1 MCRQIASH
9 LTAILSFFVSVSHFP
24 DGILSMKAL
33 QHVKDECGIFSQ
45 VARHSK
51 AFIKATSIA
60 CSGKTP
66 GKKLLETWLQQTQ
79 PPPTWSTLLDI
90 LKKIGLSKVAR
101 KIREF
106 FESSQSTEV
115 EGGDQPKD
123 VEEKSSKELFQ
134 DVEQAV
140 EDLGQKGNRQKVQ
153 AAMEKL
159 EALKERVGE
168 EKEDLEDKLEEA
180 FTLIHELKMEQ
191 EQLESDYEELVYSDP
206 EYPYIKQEFSESETE
221 ADVKPVVKQEHPIKR
236 RVKQEL
242 MSARKPTSKASTGE

>member
-1 MCRQIASH
+1 
-9 LTAILSFFVSVSHFP
+9 
-24 DGILSMKAL
+24 MKAL
-33 QHVKDECGIFSQ
+33 QHVKEKSGVYIFSQ
-45 VARHSK
+45 IARHSK
-51 AFIKATSIA
+51 AFIKATSIP
-60 CSGKTP
+60 CSGKEP

-90 LKKIGLSKVAR
+90 MKKIGLSKIAQ

-106 FESSQSTEV
+106 FESSRSTEV

-123 VEEKSSKELFQ
+123 VEEKTSKELFQ

-140 EDLGQKGNRQKVQ
+140 EDLGQKGNRQKAQ

-168 EKEDLEDKLEEA
+168 EKEELEDKLQEA
-180 FTLIHELKMEQ
+180 FALIHELKMEQ
-191 EQLESDYEELVYSDP
+191 EQLESDYEESEYSDSENP
-206 EYPYIKQEFSESETE
+206 FIKQEFSEPETE
-221 ADVKPVVKQEHPIKR
+221 ADVKPVVKLEHPVTR
-236 RVKQEL
+236 RVKQKEV

>member
-1 MCRQIASH
+1 
-9 LTAILSFFVSVSHFP
+9 
-24 DGILSMKAL
+24 MKAL
-33 QHVKDECGIFSQ
+33 QHVKDESGVYIFSQ
-45 VARHSK
+45 IARHSK
-51 AFIKATSIA
+51 AFIKATSIP

-90 LKKIGLSKVAR
+90 LKKIGLSKIAR

-106 FESSQSTEV
+106 FESSRSTEV

-123 VEEKSSKELFQ
+123 VEEKTSKELFQ

-140 EDLGQKGNRQKVQ
+140 EDLGQKGNRQKAQ

-168 EKEDLEDKLEEA
+168 EKEELEDKLQQA
-180 FTLIHELKMEQ
+180 FALIQQ
-191 EQLESDYEELVYSDP
+191 EQLESDYEELEYSHS
-206 EYPYIKQEFSESETE
+206 EYPYIKQEFSEPETE
-221 ADVKPVVKQEHPIKR
+221 ADVKPEVKLEHPVKR
-236 RVKQEL
+236 RVKQKEL
-242 MSARKPTSKASTGE
+242 MSARKPTSKASSGE

>member
-1 MCRQIASH
+1 MR
-9 LTAILSFFVSVSHFP
+9 
-24 DGILSMKAL
+24 AL

-51 AFIKATSIA
+51 AFIKATSIP

-106 FESSQSTEV
+106 FDPSRSTEV

-123 VEEKSSKELFQ
+123 VEEKTSKELFQ

-168 EKEDLEDKLEEA
+168 EKEDLEDKLQQA
-180 FTLIHELKMEQ
+180 FELIHELKMEQ
-191 EQLESDYEELVYSDP
+191 EQLESDYEESEYSDSENP
-206 EYPYIKQEFSESETE
+206 FIKQEFSEPETE
-221 ADVKPVVKQEHPIKR
+221 ADVKPVVKLEHPVKR
-236 RVKQEL
+236 RVKQKEV